1 LGAIAIATIVFACVF
16 GGALLGMV
24 LRRCLPAHHLAD
36 ESKDVMKLGMGLV
49 ATMAALVLG
58 LMIASAKSSY
68 EAQRT
73 GFEQVAANLILLDKT
88 LARFGPDAAAA
99 RTLLRRTVAAA
110 LERIWPEEGEAGTGL
125 AAKETTAAGGT
136 LLELVQALSP
146 RDEAQ
151 RWEQSQ
157 ALQIGAE
164 LARSRWLLFE
174 EQQGASIP
182 VPFLAVLVFWLAML
196 FASFGLFSRPN
207 ATIIVTLLVC
217 ALSVS
222 GAIFLVLEMDRPF
235 SGMVKISSEP
245 LRVALAEL
253 GR

>member
-1 LGAIAIATIVFACVF
+1 MSAIAIALIVFACVF
-16 GGALLGMV
+16 GGALVGMAM
-24 LRRCLPAHHLAD
+24 RGRLPAHHLAD

-49 ATMAALVLG
+49 ATMSALVLG

-73 GFEQVAANLILLDKT
+73 GFEQVAANLILLDQT
-88 LARFGPDAAAA
+88 LARFGSDAAAA
-99 RTLLRRTVAAA
+99 RGQLRRTVAAA
-110 LERIWPEEGEAGTGL
+110 LDRIWPEEGHPATGL

-136 LLELVQALSP
+136 LLEQVLALTP
-146 RDEAQ
+146 HDEAQ
-151 RWEQSQ
+151 RWLQSQ

-164 LARSRWLLFE
+164 LARTRWLLFE

-182 VPFLAVLVFWLAML
+182 VAFLAVLVFWLAVL

-207 ATIIVTLLVC
+207 ATIIATLLVC

-222 GAIFLVLEMDRPF
+222 GAVFLVLEMDRPF
-235 SGMVKISSEP
+235 SGMVKISSAP
-245 LRVALAEL
+245 LRGVLAQL
-253 GR
+253 DR

>member
-1 LGAIAIATIVFACVF
+1 MSAIAVALIVFACVF
-16 GGALLGMV
+16 GGALAGMG
-24 LRRCLPAHHLAD
+24 LRRRLPAHHLAD

-73 GFEQVAANLILLDKT
+73 GFEQLAANLILLDNT
-88 LARFGPDAAAA
+88 LARFGPEAGAA
-99 RTLLRRTVAAA
+99 RAQLRRTVAAA
-110 LERIWPEEGEAGTGL
+110 LDRIWPEEGRPATGL
-125 AAKETTAAGGT
+125 GAKETTASGGN
-136 LLELVQALSP
+136 LFELVLALTP

-151 RWEQSQ
+151 RWLQSQ

-164 LARSRWLLFE
+164 LGRTRWLLFE

-182 VPFLAVLVFWLAML
+182 TPFLAVLVFWLAVL
-196 FASFGLFSRPN
+196 FGSFGLFSRPN
-207 ATIIVTLLVC
+207 ATIIATLLVC

-222 GAIFLVLEMDRPF
+222 GAVFLVLEMDRPF
-235 SGMVKISSEP
+235 SGMVKISSAP
-245 LRVALAEL
+245 LRVALAQL
-253 GR
+253 DR

>member
-1 LGAIAIATIVFACVF
+1 MGAIAIALIVFACVF
-16 GGALLGMV
+16 GGALVGMAV
-24 LRRCLPAHHLAD
+24 RGRLPAHHLAD

-88 LARFGPDAAAA
+88 LARFGQDAGAA
-99 RTLLRRTVAAA
+99 RAQLRRTVAAA
-110 LERIWPEEGEAGTGL
+110 LQRIWPEEGAPATGL
-125 AAKETTAAGGT
+125 AAKQTTDDSST
-136 LLELVQALSP
+136 LLAQVLALSP
-146 RDEAQ
+146 HDEAQ
-151 RWEQSQ
+151 RWLQSQ

-164 LARSRWLLFE
+164 LARTRWLLFE

-182 VPFLAVLVFWLAML
+182 VAFLAVLVFWLAVL

-207 ATIIVTLLVC
+207 VTIIVTLLVC

-222 GAIFLVLEMDRPF
+222 GAVFLVLEMDRPF
-235 SGMVKISSEP
+235 SGMVKISSAP
-245 LRVALAEL
+245 LRGVLAQL
-253 GR
+253 DR